1 VNFQTECRS
10 FSFRN
15 DSRKNS
21 KFTSSRRPNW
31 CYAEPRGREVGGMG
45 SRSTCPAFCRRQS
58 METTSDEMDVRHGER
73 PPARPPALSPV
84 TRQSPPQDLQA
95 DCCRSFPAV
104 CIPSRITSRGRLC
117 RSNSDAMESTVIAPF
132 RARIPFVT
140 YDASR
145 PLAKVKFTFSK
156 RLFIQTREK

>member
-1 VNFQTECRS
+1 MGELSDGMPIVFVQKRFTKEFEIYVVSTAELVLCWTKRERS
-10 FSFRN
+10 WGN
-15 DSRKNS
+15 GLTVDVSRLLSAAIDGDN
-21 KFTSSRRPNW
+21 
-31 CYAEPRGREVGGMG
+31 
-45 SRSTCPAFCRRQS
+45 
-58 METTSDEMDVRHGER
+58 ER
-73 PPARPPALSPV
+73 WDGRPPALSPV